1 MKIGIFFGGPAR
13 EREISFA
20 GGKTAMENID
30 KSLFEPVPIFVD
42 GCGNFILLNP
52 ELVYAPSIRDFYP
65 PQSYQGNYRIYAES
79 LGQMS
84 DGELLTMILT
94 VGTKISPDKFS
105 EYFKFAFIAMHG
117 PACEDGSIQGLLEWY
132 GIPYSGPSLMGS
144 SIGIDKI
151 AQNDLIKLAVG
162 LDKKTTTLTR
172 AYFEANDSAKVF
184 EEIKEKVG
192 LPFVVKAPHQGS
204 SIGVSFVKEDS
215 VEDFEKAVKQ
225 CLFIRE
231 VSENEWNSV
240 DKHEFVQRMANLDE
254 GIGLPVSLNGEVIYH
269 PEELLRKLDEII
281 APQSVGRSVP
291 SGRTSSSI
299 NLSDTMVSKTSLLG
313 AKQSILRGATLI
325 SMNSEDAVLIEG
337 FVKGQEFSCGVIQ
350 TPDCE
355 SVALPPTEIIAAV
368 EVFDFKAKYQSNT
381 TRKKIP
387 VDTSLENNQKIQHDV
402 KATFDALKFGV
413 CTRIDGFLT
422 PDGRVI
428 LHDPNTIPGMSPTS
442 LIFKQMAEIGMNV
455 TDAITY
461 FIRQS
466 IRERIRASKNTF
478 KFQKLLDKLD
488 FAIAKRIEE
497 LPNRKKVAVVFGG
510 YTLENQEDSF
520 VKARMAYGKLA
531 ASTEYLP
538 IPVFVTLDGQYYQLP
553 INLMFK
559 EFAEDI
565 VKLLDGSVHPLIV
578 STRKNAESITLH
590 FTGKLVE
597 NVKVIDSLKGFNF
610 GINCGE
616 DLVIELVTLEFLEM
630 ALRNRPKHP

>member
-30 KSLFEPVPIFVD
+30 KSLFEPVPVFVD
-42 GCGNFILLNP
+42 GCGNFILLKP
-52 ELVYAPSIRDFYP
+52 ELVYAASIRDFYP
-65 PQSYQGNYRIYAES
+65 PKSYQGDYQIYSES
-79 LGQMS
+79 LGQLS
-84 DGELLTMILT
+84 DDELNTMISS
-94 VGTKISPDKFS
+94 VGVHITPDKFA
-105 EYFKFAFIAMHG
+105 EHFKFAFIAMHG

-132 GIPYSGPSLMGS
+132 GMPYSGPSLMGS

-151 AQNDLIKLAVG
+151 AQNDLIKLAIG

-172 AYFEANDSAKVF
+172 AYFEANNSAEVF
-184 EEIKEKVG
+184 EEIKAKVG

-204 SIGVSFVKEDS
+204 SIGVAFVKKDS
-215 VEDFEKAVKQ
+215 VEDFGKAVKQ

-231 VSENEWNSV
+231 VSENEWNSA

-254 GIGLPVSLNGEVIYH
+254 GIGLPVSLNGQVVYH
-269 PEELLRKLDEII
+269 PQELLEKLNNIFDGITQT
-281 APQSVGRSVP
+281 AS
-291 SGRTSSSI
+291 
-299 NLSDTMVSKTSLLG
+299 
-313 AKQSILRGATLI
+313 LI

-368 EVFDFKAKYQSNT
+368 EVFDFKAKYQSSA

-387 VDTSLENNQKIQHDV
+387 VDTTLENNQQIQHDV

-466 IRERIRASKNTF
+466 IRERIRVGKNTF
-478 KFQKLLDKLD
+478 KFQQLLNQLD
-488 FAIAKRIEE
+488 TTIAQRVAE

-510 YTLENQEDSF
+510 YSLENQEESY
-520 VKARMAYGKLA
+520 VKARKAFGKLA
-531 ASTEYLP
+531 ASSEYLP
-538 IPVFVTLDGQYYQLP
+538 IPVFVTEDGKLHQLP

-565 VKLLDGSVHPLIV
+565 VKLLDGNVHPLIV
-578 STRKNAESITLH
+578 STRKNAEKITLH
-590 FTGKLVE
+590 FTGKLLE
-597 NVKVIDSLKGFNF
+597 SVKIIDSLSGFDF
-610 GINCGE
+610 GVSCGD
-616 DLVIELVTLEFLEM
+616 DLTIDLPVL
-630 ALRNRPKHP
+630 AL

>member
-30 KSLFEPVPIFVD
+30 KTLFEPVPVFVD

-65 PQSYQGNYRIYAES
+65 PQSYQGDYRIYSES

-84 DGELLTMILT
+84 DDEILTMISC
-94 VGTKISPDKFS
+94 VGKKISPDKFS
-105 EYFKFAFIAMHG
+105 EHFQFAFIAMHG

-172 AYFEANDSAKVF
+172 TYFEANDSAKVF

-204 SIGVSFVKEDS
+204 SIGVSFVKKDS
-215 VEDFEKAVKQ
+215 VVDFEKAIKQ

-254 GIGLPVSLNGEVIYH
+254 GIGLPVSLNGDVICH
-269 PEELLRKLDEII
+269 PEELLEKLN
-281 APQSVGRSVP
+281 RN
-291 SGRTSSSI
+291 I
-299 NLSDTMVSKTSLLG
+299 NGENKVV
-313 AKQSILRGATLI
+313 QLI

-355 SVALPPTEIIAAV
+355 SVALPPTEVIAAV

-387 VDTSLENNQKIQHDV
+387 VDTSLENNQKIQQDV

-488 FAIAKRIEE
+488 LAIAKRIEDM
-497 LPNRKKVAVVFGG
+497 PNRKKVAVVFGG

-520 VKARMAYGKLA
+520 VKARKAFGKLA
-531 ASTEYLP
+531 ASAEYLP
-538 IPVFVTLDGQYYQLP
+538 TPIFVTLDGKYHQLP

-578 STRKNAESITLH
+578 STRENAKPITLH
-590 FTGKLVE
+590 YTGKLME
-597 NVKVIDSLKGFNF
+597 NVKIIESFKGFDF
-610 GINCGE
+610 GVNCGD
-616 DLVIELVTLEFLEM
+616 DLMVDLETLED
-630 ALRNRPKHP
+630 

>member
-30 KSLFEPVPIFVD
+30 KALFKPVPVFVD

-52 ELVYAPSIRDFYP
+52 ELVYAASIRDFYP
-65 PQSYQGNYRIYAES
+65 PQSYQGDYRIYAES

-84 DGELLTMILT
+84 DDELLAMISK

-172 AYFEANDSAKVF
+172 AYFEANDSTKVF

-204 SIGVSFVKEDS
+204 SIGVSFVKKDS
-215 VEDFEKAVKQ
+215 VDDFEKAVKQ

-231 VSENEWNSV
+231 VTENEWNSV

-254 GIGLPVSLNGEVIYH
+254 GIGLPVSMNGEVIYH
-269 PEELLRKLDEII
+269 PSELLEKLNECLTR
-281 APQSVGRSVP
+281 SVGCP
-291 SGRTSSSI
+291 SPSP
-299 NLSDTMVSKTSLLG
+299 KE
-313 AKQSILRGATLI
+313 RGEKNKVIQLI

-478 KFQKLLDKLD
+478 KFQQLLDKLD
-488 FAIAKRIEE
+488 IAIAKRIEE
-497 LPNRKKVAVVFGG
+497 MPNRKKVAVVFGG
-510 YTLENQEDSF
+510 YSLENQEDSF
-520 VKARMAYGKLA
+520 VKARKTFGKLA

-538 IPVFVTLDGQYYQLP
+538 IPVFVTLDGKCHQLP

-565 VKLLDGSVHPLIV
+565 VKLLDGLVHPLIV
-578 STRKNAESITLH
+578 STRKNAEPITLH
-590 FTGKLVE
+590 FTGKLME
-597 NVKVIDSLKGFNF
+597 KVKVIESLEGFDF
-610 GINCGE
+610 GVNCGE
-616 DLVIELVTLEFLEM
+616 DLVVDLELLEV
-630 ALRNRPKHP
+630 

>member
-30 KSLFEPVPIFVD
+30 KALFEPIPIFVD

-52 ELVYAPSIRDFYP
+52 ELVYATSIRDFYP
-65 PQSYQGNYRIYAES
+65 PQSYQGDYRIYAES
-79 LGQMS
+79 LGKMS
-84 DGELLTMILT
+84 DDELLKMISI
-94 VGTKISPDKFS
+94 VGTKLSPDKFS
-105 EYFKFAFIAMHG
+105 EYFNFAFIAMHG
-117 PACEDGSIQGLLEWY
+117 PGCEDGSIQGLLEWY

-172 AYFEANDSAKVF
+172 TYFEANDSVKVF
-184 EEIKEKVG
+184 NEIKEKVG

-204 SIGVSFVKEDS
+204 SIGVSFVKKDS
-215 VEDFEKAVKQ
+215 VQAFEKAVKQ

-254 GIGLPVSLNGEVIYH
+254 GIGLPVSMNGEVIYH
-269 PEELLRKLDEII
+269 PSELLEKLNQNLDEKNKVV
-281 APQSVGRSVP
+281 Q
-291 SGRTSSSI
+291 
-299 NLSDTMVSKTSLLG
+299 
-313 AKQSILRGATLI
+313 LI

-350 TPDCE
+350 TTDCE
-355 SVALPPTEIIAAV
+355 SVALPPTEVIAGV

-402 KATFDALKFGV
+402 KAIFDALKFGV

-488 FAIAKRIEE
+488 LIIAERIAKM
-497 LPNRKKVAVVFGG
+497 PNRKKVAVVFGG
-510 YTLENQEDSF
+510 YSLENQEDSF
-520 VKARMAYGKLA
+520 PKARKAFGELA

-538 IPVFVTLDGQYYQLP
+538 IPVFVNLDGKHHQLP
-553 INLMFK
+553 VNLMFK

-590 FTGKLVE
+590 FTGKLME
-597 NVKVIDSLKGFNF
+597 DVKTLNSLEGFDF
-610 GINCGE
+610 GVNCGK
-616 DLVIELVTLEFLEM
+616 DLTVDLDLLEV
-630 ALRNRPKHP
+630 

>member
-30 KSLFEPVPIFVD
+30 KTLFEPIPVFVD
-42 GCGNFILLNP
+42 GCGHFILLNP

-65 PQSYQGNYRIYAES
+65 PKSYQGDYQIYSES
-79 LGQMS
+79 LGRMS
-84 DGELLTMILT
+84 DNELDTMISE
-94 VGTKISPDKFS
+94 VGTRISPDKFS

-132 GIPYSGPSLMGS
+132 GIPYSGPSVMGS

-162 LDKKTTTLTR
+162 LDKKTTILSR
-172 AYFEANDSAKVF
+172 AYFEAHDSAKVF

-204 SIGVSFVKEDS
+204 SIGVAFVKKDS
-215 VEDFEKAVKQ
+215 AEDFEKAVKQ

-231 VSENEWNSV
+231 VAENEWNSV

-254 GIGLPVSLNGEVIYH
+254 GIGLPVAMNGEVVYH
-269 PEELLRKLDEII
+269 PQDLLKKLDEIL
-281 APQSVGRSVP
+281 APQPPKGE
-291 SGRTSSSI
+291 
-299 NLSDTMVSKTSLLG
+299 LKSDYNSRVLASPLG
-313 AKQSILRGATLI
+313 AGQPTLRGALAILTSL
-325 SMNSEDAVLIEG
+325 NSEDAVLIEG

-350 TPDCE
+350 TPEGE

-387 VDTSLENNQKIQHDV
+387 VDTSLENNEKIQHDV
-402 KATFDALKFGV
+402 KKTFDSLKFGV

-455 TDAITY
+455 SDAITY

-466 IRERIRASKNTF
+466 IRERIRVGKNTF

-488 FAIAKRIEE
+488 LAIAKRLEE
-497 LPNRKKVAVVFGG
+497 MPFRKRVAVVFGG
-510 YTLENQEDSF
+510 YTSDNQEDSF
-520 VKARMAYGKLA
+520 LKARKVYGKLA
-531 ASTEYLP
+531 ASIEYVP
-538 IPVFVTLDGQYYQLP
+538 VPVFMDEKGITQIPL
-553 INLMFK
+553 NMMFK

-565 VKLLDGSVHPLIV
+565 IKSMGNPVHPLIV
-578 STRKNAESITLH
+578 QTRKNAETISLH
-590 FTGKLVE
+590 FTGKLLE
-597 NVKVIDSLKGFNF
+597 DAKPISNFEGFDF
-610 GINCGE
+610 GVVCGG
-616 DLVIELVTLEFLEM
+616 DLVVDLVPLEVY
-630 ALRNRPKHP
+630 KGDY

>member
-20 GGKTAMENID
+20 GGKTAIENID
-30 KSLFEPVPIFVD
+30 KSLFEPIPVFVD
-42 GCGNFILLNP
+42 GSGNFILLNP
-52 ELVYAPSIRDFYP
+52 ELVYAASIRDFYP
-65 PQSYQGNYRIYAES
+65 PQSYQDNYRIYSES
-79 LGQMS
+79 LGQIS
-84 DGELLTMILT
+84 EDELLAMIST
-94 VGTKISPDKFS
+94 VGIKIFPDKFS
-105 EYFKFAFIAMHG
+105 EHFEFAFIAMHG
-117 PACEDGSIQGLLEWY
+117 PGCEDGSIQGLLEWY
-132 GIPYSGPSLMGS
+132 GIPYSGPSLLGS

-184 EEIKEKVG
+184 REIKEKVG

-204 SIGVSFVKEDS
+204 SIGVSFVKKDS

-231 VSENEWNSV
+231 VSDNEWNSV
-240 DKHEFVQRMANLDE
+240 NKQAFVQCMANLDE
-254 GIGLPVSLNGEVIYH
+254 GIGLPVSMNGEVIYH
-269 PEELLRKLDEII
+269 PAELLDKLDK
-281 APQSVGRSVP
+281 
-291 SGRTSSSI
+291 
-299 NLSDTMVSKTSLLG
+299 NLNETQKVV
-313 AKQSILRGATLI
+313 QLI
-325 SMNSEDAVLIEG
+325 SMNSEDTILIEG

-355 SVALPPTEIIAAV
+355 SVALPPTEIIANI
-368 EVFDFKAKYQSNT
+368 EVFDFKAKYQSSA

-387 VDTSLENNQKIQHDV
+387 VDTSLENNQKIQHEV

-422 PDGRVI
+422 PEGRVI

-478 KFQKLLDKLD
+478 KFQRLLDKLD
-488 FAIAKRIEE
+488 LAIATRVSAM
-497 LPNRKKVAVVFGG
+497 PNRKKVAVVFGG
-510 YTLENQEDSF
+510 YTLDNQEDSF
-520 VKARMAYGKLA
+520 IKARKAFGKLA
-531 ASTEYLP
+531 ASLEYLP
-538 IPVFVTLDGQYYQLP
+538 TPIFVTLDGKYHQLP
-553 INLMFK
+553 VNLMFK

-565 VKLLDGSVHPLIV
+565 VKLLDGEVHPLIV
-578 STRKNAESITLH
+578 STRKNAEAITLH
-590 FTGKLVE
+590 FTGKLME
-597 NVKVIDSLKGFNF
+597 NVKIIKSLEGFDF
-610 GINCGE
+610 GVNCGE
-616 DLVIELVTLEFLEM
+616 DLTFDLNLLENIL
-630 ALRNRPKHP
+630 

>member
-30 KSLFEPVPIFVD
+30 KTLFEPIPVFVD
-42 GCGNFILLNP
+42 GCGHFILLNP
-52 ELVYAPSIRDFYP
+52 ELVYVASIRDFYP
-65 PQSYQGNYRIYAES
+65 PKSYQGDYQIYSES
-79 LGQMS
+79 LGQMP
-84 DGELLTMILT
+84 DNELDTMISEI
-94 VGTKISPDKFS
+94 GTRISPDKFS
-105 EYFKFAFIAMHG
+105 EHFKFAFIAMHG

-132 GIPYSGPSLMGS
+132 GIPYSGPSVMGS

-162 LDKKTTTLTR
+162 LDKKTTTLSRT
-172 AYFEANDSAKVF
+172 YFEANDSAKVF
-184 EEIKEKVG
+184 EEIKQKVG

-204 SIGVSFVKEDS
+204 SIGVAFVKQDS
-215 VEDFEKAVKQ
+215 AEDFEKAVKQ

-240 DKHEFVQRMANLDE
+240 NKHEFVQRMANLDE
-254 GIGLPVSLNGEVIYH
+254 GIGLPVAMNGEVVYH
-269 PEELLRKLDEII
+269 PQDLLEKLEKYF
-281 APQSVGRSVP
+281 ANFNKNAS
-291 SGRTSSSI
+291 
-299 NLSDTMVSKTSLLG
+299 
-313 AKQSILRGATLI
+313 LI
-325 SMNSEDAVLIEG
+325 SLSSEDAVLIEG

-350 TPDCE
+350 TPEGE
-355 SVALPPTEIIAAV
+355 SVALPPTEIIANV
-368 EVFDFKAKYQSNT
+368 EVFDFKAKYQSSA

-402 KATFDALKFGV
+402 KKTFDSLKFGV

-442 LIFKQMAEIGMNV
+442 LIFKQMAEIGMNIS
-455 TDAITY
+455 DAITY

-466 IRERIRASKNTF
+466 IRERIRVGKNTF

-488 FAIAKRIEE
+488 LAIAKRLEE
-497 LPNRKKVAVVFGG
+497 MPSRKWVAVVFGG
-510 YTLENQEDSF
+510 YTPENQEDSF
-520 VKARMAYGKLA
+520 IKARKIYGKLA

-538 IPVFVTLDGQYYQLP
+538 IPVFMDEKGTNQIPL
-553 INLMFK
+553 NMMFK

-565 VKLLDGSVHPLIV
+565 IKLIANPVHPLIV
-578 STRKNAESITLH
+578 QTRKNAEAISLH
-590 FTGKLVE
+590 FTGKLLE
-597 NVKVIDSLKGFNF
+597 EVKPLSNFEGFDF
-610 GINCGE
+610 GVVCGV
-616 DLVIELVTLEFLEM
+616 DLVVDLEKLEV
-630 ALRNRPKHP
+630 

>member
-30 KSLFEPVPIFVD
+30 KSLFEPVPVFVD
-42 GCGNFILLNP
+42 GCGNFILLKP
-52 ELVYAPSIRDFYP
+52 ELVYAASIRDFYP
-65 PQSYQGNYRIYAES
+65 PKSYQGDYQIYSES
-79 LGQMS
+79 LGQLS
-84 DGELLTMILT
+84 DDELDTMISS
-94 VGTKISPDKFS
+94 VGVRITPDKFA
-105 EYFKFAFIAMHG
+105 EHFKFAFIAMHG

-132 GIPYSGPSLMGS
+132 GMPYSGPSLMGS

-151 AQNDLIKLAVG
+151 AQNDLIKLAIG

-172 AYFEANDSAKVF
+172 AYFEANNSAEVF
-184 EEIKEKVG
+184 EEIKSAVG

-204 SIGVSFVKEDS
+204 SIGVAFVKKDS

-231 VSENEWNSV
+231 VSENEWNSA
-240 DKHEFVQRMANLDE
+240 DKYEFVQRMANLDE
-254 GIGLPVSLNGEVIYH
+254 GIGLPVSLNGEVVYH
-269 PEELLRKLDEII
+269 PQELLEKLNNIFDGTTQT
-281 APQSVGRSVP
+281 AS
-291 SGRTSSSI
+291 
-299 NLSDTMVSKTSLLG
+299 
-313 AKQSILRGATLI
+313 LI

-368 EVFDFKAKYQSNT
+368 EVFDFKAKYQSSA

-387 VDTSLENNQKIQHDV
+387 VDTTLENNQQIQHDV

-466 IRERIRASKNTF
+466 IRERIRVGKNTF
-478 KFQKLLDKLD
+478 KFQQLLNQLD
-488 FAIAKRIEE
+488 TTIAQRVAE

-510 YTLENQEDSF
+510 YSAENQEESY
-520 VKARMAYGKLA
+520 VKARKAFGKLA
-531 ASTEYLP
+531 ASSEYLP
-538 IPVFVTLDGQYYQLP
+538 VPVFVTEDGKLHQLP

-565 VKLLDGSVHPLIV
+565 VKLLDGNVHPLIV
-578 STRKNAESITLH
+578 STRKNAEKITLH
-590 FTGKLVE
+590 FTGKLLE
-597 NVKVIDSLKGFNF
+597 SVKVIDSLSGFDF
-610 GINCGE
+610 GVSCGD
-616 DLVIELVTLEFLEM
+616 DLTIDLPVL
-630 ALRNRPKHP
+630 AL

>member
-30 KSLFEPVPIFVD
+30 KTLFEPIPVFVD
-42 GCGNFILLNP
+42 GCGHFILLNP
-52 ELVYAPSIRDFYP
+52 DLVYAPSIRDFYP
-65 PQSYQGNYRIYAES
+65 PKSYQGNYQIYSES
-79 LGQMS
+79 LGKMS
-84 DGELLTMILT
+84 DNELDTMISQ
-94 VGTKISPDKFS
+94 VGIRISPDKFS

-144 SIGIDKI
+144 SIGIDKV

-162 LDKKTTTLTR
+162 LDKKTATLSR
-172 AYFEANDSAKVF
+172 AYFEAHDSTKVF
-184 EEIKEKVG
+184 EEIKENVG

-204 SIGVSFVKEDS
+204 SIGVAFVKKDS
-215 VEDFEKAVKQ
+215 VEDFEKAIKQ

-254 GIGLPVSLNGEVIYH
+254 GIGLPVALNGEVVYH
-269 PEELLRKLDEII
+269 PQDLLEKLENYF
-281 APQSVGRSVP
+281 A
-291 SGRTSSSI
+291 SSNENAS
-299 NLSDTMVSKTSLLG
+299 
-313 AKQSILRGATLI
+313 LI
-325 SMNSEDAVLIEG
+325 SLNSEDAVLIEA

-350 TPDCE
+350 TPEGE

-368 EVFDFKAKYQSNT
+368 EVFDFKAKYQSNA

-387 VDTSLENNQKIQHDV
+387 VDTSLENNQKIQQDV
-402 KATFDALKFGV
+402 KKTFDSLKFGV

-455 TDAITY
+455 SDAITY

-466 IRERIRASKNTF
+466 IRERIRVGKNTF

-488 FAIAKRIEE
+488 SAIEKRIAEM
-497 LPNRKKVAVVFGG
+497 PNRKQVAVVFGG
-510 YTLENQEDSF
+510 YTPDNQEDSF
-520 VKARMAYGKLA
+520 IKARKVYGKLA

-538 IPVFVTLDGQYYQLP
+538 IPIFMDGKG
-553 INLMFK
+553 INQIPLNMMFK

-565 VKLLDGSVHPLIV
+565 IKLIASPVHPLIV
-578 STRKNAESITLH
+578 QTRKNAEAISLH
-590 FTGKLVE
+590 FTGKLLE
-597 NVKVIDSLKGFNF
+597 TVKPLSNF
-610 GINCGE
+610 KDFDFGVVCGE
-616 DLVIELVTLEFLEM
+616 DLVVDLERLEM
-630 ALRNRPKHP
+630 

>member
-52 ELVYAPSIRDFYP
+52 ELVYAASIRDFYP
-65 PQSYQGNYRIYAES
+65 PKSYQGDYRIYSES
-79 LGQMS
+79 LGQMP
-84 DGELLTMILT
+84 DNELLTMIST

-132 GIPYSGPSLMGS
+132 GIPYSGPSLLGS

-151 AQNDLIKLAVG
+151 AQNDLIKLAIG

-204 SIGVSFVKEDS
+204 SIGVSFVKKDS
-215 VEDFEKAVKQ
+215 VDDFEKAVKQ

-254 GIGLPVSLNGEVIYH
+254 GIGLPVSMNGEVIYH
-269 PEELLRKLDEII
+269 PSELLEKLDK
-281 APQSVGRSVP
+281 
-291 SGRTSSSI
+291 
-299 NLSDTMVSKTSLLG
+299 NLSGESKIV
-313 AKQSILRGATLI
+313 QLI

-355 SVALPPTEIIAAV
+355 SVALPPTEIIANV
-368 EVFDFKAKYQSNT
+368 EVFDFKAKYQSSA

-488 FAIAKRIEE
+488 FSIAERIENM
-497 LPNRKKVAVVFGG
+497 PNRKKVAVVFGG
-510 YTLENQEDSF
+510 YSLENQEDSF
-520 VKARMAYGKLA
+520 VKARKAFGKLA

-538 IPVFVTLDGQYYQLP
+538 IPVFVTLNGKYHQLP

-578 STRKNAESITLH
+578 STRKNAEPITLH
-590 FTGKLVE
+590 FTGKLME
-597 NVKVIDSLKGFNF
+597 KVKAIDSLESFDF
-610 GINCGE
+610 GVNCGE
-616 DLVIELVTLEFLEM
+616 DLVVELDLL
-630 ALRNRPKHP
+630 

>member
-30 KSLFEPVPIFVD
+30 KSLFEPIPIFVD

-52 ELVYAPSIRDFYP
+52 ELVYAASIRDFYP
-65 PQSYQGNYRIYAES
+65 PQSYQGDYRIYAES

-84 DGELLTMILT
+84 DDELLTMIST
-94 VGTKISPDKFS
+94 VGIKLSPDKFS

-162 LDKKTTTLTR
+162 LDKKTVTLTR
-172 AYFEANDSAKVF
+172 TYFEAGDLAKVF

-204 SIGVSFVKEDS
+204 SIGVAFVKKDS
-215 VEDFEKAVKQ
+215 VEAFEKAVKQ

-254 GIGLPVSLNGEVIYH
+254 GIGLPVSMNEEIIYH
-269 PEELLRKLDEII
+269 PSELLEKLN
-281 APQSVGRSVP
+281 Q
-291 SGRTSSSI
+291 
-299 NLSDTMVSKTSLLG
+299 NLNKKNKVV
-313 AKQSILRGATLI
+313 QLI

-350 TPDCE
+350 TPDCD
-355 SVALPPTEIIAAV
+355 SVALPPTEVIAGV

-478 KFQKLLDKLD
+478 RFQKLLDKLD
-488 FAIAKRIEE
+488 LAIAERVAQI
-497 LPNRKKVAVVFGG
+497 PNRKKVAVVFGG
-510 YTLENQEDSF
+510 YSLENQENSF
-520 VKARMAYGKLA
+520 IKARKIFGKLA
-531 ASTEYLP
+531 ASIEYSP
-538 IPVFVTLDGQYYQLP
+538 IPIFVTVDGKYHQLP

-565 VKLLDGSVHPLIV
+565 VELLDGSVHPLIV
-578 STRKNAESITLH
+578 ATRKNAEAITLH
-590 FTGKLVE
+590 FTGKLME
-597 NVKVIDSLKGFNF
+597 NVRILDSLDGFDF
-610 GINCGE
+610 GVNCGE
-616 DLVIELVTLEFLEM
+616 DLTIELDLLENV
-630 ALRNRPKHP
+630 A

>member
-30 KSLFEPVPIFVD
+30 KSLFEPVPVFVD
-42 GCGNFILLNP
+42 GCGNFILLKP

-65 PQSYQGNYRIYAES
+65 PKSYQGDYQIYSES
-79 LGQMS
+79 LGQLS
-84 DGELLTMILT
+84 DDELETMISS
-94 VGTKISPDKFS
+94 VGVRITPDKFA
-105 EYFKFAFIAMHG
+105 EHFKFAFIAMHG

-132 GIPYSGPSLMGS
+132 GMPYSGPSLMGS

-151 AQNDLIKLAVG
+151 AQNDLIKLAIG

-172 AYFEANDSAKVF
+172 AYFEKNEASAVF
-184 EEIKEKVG
+184 EEIKAKVG

-204 SIGVSFVKEDS
+204 SIGVAFVKKDS

-231 VSENEWNSV
+231 VSENEWNSA

-254 GIGLPVSLNGEVIYH
+254 GIGLPVSLNGEVVYH
-269 PEELLRKLDEII
+269 PQELLEKLNNIFD
-281 APQSVGRSVP
+281 GTTK
-291 SGRTSSSI
+291 TSS
-299 NLSDTMVSKTSLLG
+299 
-313 AKQSILRGATLI
+313 LI

-368 EVFDFKAKYQSNT
+368 EVFDFKAKYQSSA

-387 VDTSLENNQKIQHDV
+387 VDTALENNQQIQHDV

-466 IRERIRASKNTF
+466 IRERIRVGKNTF
-478 KFQKLLDKLD
+478 KFQQLLDKLD
-488 FAIAKRIEE
+488 LAIAQRVAE
-497 LPNRKKVAVVFGG
+497 LPKRKKVAVIFGG
-510 YTLENQEDSF
+510 YSAENQEESY
-520 VKARMAYGKLA
+520 VKARKAFGKLA
-531 ASTEYLP
+531 ASSEYLP
-538 IPVFVTLDGQYYQLP
+538 IPVFVTEDGKYHQLP

-565 VKLLDGSVHPLIV
+565 MKLLDGTVHPLIV
-578 STRKNAESITLH
+578 STRKKAEPITLH
-590 FTGKLVE
+590 FTGKLLE
-597 NVKVIDSLKGFNF
+597 SVKIIDTLTGFDF
-610 GINCGE
+610 GVSCGE
-616 DLVIELVTLEFLEM
+616 DLVVDLP
-630 ALRNRPKHP
+630 ALAF

>member
-30 KSLFEPVPIFVD
+30 KSLFEPIPVFVD

-52 ELVYAPSIRDFYP
+52 ELVYAASIRDFYP
-65 PQSYQGNYRIYAES
+65 PQSYQGDYRIYAES
-79 LGQMS
+79 LGKMS
-84 DGELLTMILT
+84 DDELLGMISSI
-94 VGTKISPDKFS
+94 GTKLSPDKFS

-132 GIPYSGPSLMGS
+132 GIPYSGSSLMGS

-151 AQNDLIKLAVG
+151 AQNDLIKLVVG

-204 SIGVSFVKEDS
+204 SIGVSFVKNDS
-215 VEDFEKAVKQ
+215 VEAFEKAVKQ

-231 VSENEWNSV
+231 VSESEWNSV

-254 GIGLPVSLNGEVIYH
+254 GIGLPVSMNGDVIFL
-269 PEELLRKLDEII
+269 PSELLEKLNQNFNE
-281 APQSVGRSVP
+281 
-291 SGRTSSSI
+291 
-299 NLSDTMVSKTSLLG
+299 KT
-313 AKQSILRGATLI
+313 KVVQLI
-325 SMNSEDAVLIEG
+325 SMNSEDAVLIES

-350 TPDCE
+350 TPNCE
-355 SVALPPTEIIAAV
+355 SVALPPTEVIAGV

-387 VDTSLENNQKIQHDV
+387 VDTSLENNQKIQHEV

-442 LIFKQMAEIGMNV
+442 LIFKQMAEIGMNI

-488 FAIAKRIEE
+488 LDIAERIAEM
-497 LPNRKKVAVVFGG
+497 PNRKKVAVVFGG
-510 YTLENQEDSF
+510 YSLENQENSF
-520 VKARMAYGKLA
+520 IQARKAFGKLA

-538 IPVFVTLDGQYYQLP
+538 TPVFVTFDGKYHQLP

-590 FTGKLVE
+590 FTGKLME
-597 NVKVIDSLKGFNF
+597 KVKILNSLESFDF
-610 GINCGE
+610 GVNCGK
-616 DLVIELVTLEFLEM
+616 DLTVNLDLL
-630 ALRNRPKHP
+630 

>member
-30 KSLFEPVPIFVD
+30 KTLFEPIPVFVD
-42 GCGNFILLNP
+42 GCGHFILLNP
-52 ELVYAPSIRDFYP
+52 ELVYAASIRDFYP
-65 PQSYQGNYRIYAES
+65 PKSYQGDYQIYSES

-84 DGELLTMILT
+84 DNELDTMISV
-94 VGTKISPDKFS
+94 VGKRISPDKFS
-105 EYFKFAFIAMHG
+105 EHFKFAFIAMHG

-132 GIPYSGPSLMGS
+132 GIPYSGPSVMGS

-162 LDKKTTTLTR
+162 LDKKTTTLSR

-184 EEIKEKVG
+184 EEIKHEVG

-204 SIGVSFVKEDS
+204 SIGVAFVKKDS

-231 VSENEWNSV
+231 VSENEWNSI

-254 GIGLPVSLNGEVIYH
+254 GIGLPVAINGEVVYH
-269 PEELLRKLDEII
+269 PQDLLQKLEEFF
-281 APQSVGRSVP
+281 A
-291 SGRTSSSI
+291 
-299 NLSDTMVSKTSLLG
+299 NSKENAS
-313 AKQSILRGATLI
+313 LI
-325 SMNSEDAVLIEG
+325 SLNSEDVVLIEG

-350 TPDCE
+350 KPNGE
-355 SVALPPTEIIAAV
+355 SVALPPTEIIANV
-368 EVFDFKAKYQSNT
+368 EVFDFKAKYQSSA

-402 KATFDALKFGV
+402 KKIFDSLKFGV

-442 LIFKQMAEIGMNV
+442 IIFKQMAEIGLNV
-455 TDAITY
+455 SDSITY

-466 IRERIRASKNTF
+466 IRERMRTGKNTF

-488 FAIAKRIEE
+488 LAIAKRVAEM
-497 LPNRKKVAVVFGG
+497 PSRKRVAVVFGG
-510 YTLENQEDSF
+510 YTPENQEESF
-520 VKARMAYGKLA
+520 IKARKAFGKLS
-531 ASTEYLP
+531 ASIEYLP
-538 IPVFVTLDGQYYQLP
+538 IPVFMDANGTNQIP
-553 INLMFK
+553 MNLMFK
-559 EFAEDI
+559 EFAADI
-565 VKLLDGSVHPLIV
+565 IQCMANPVHPLIV
-578 STRKNAESITLH
+578 QTRKNAEAITLH
-590 FTGKLVE
+590 FTGKLLE
-597 NVKVIDSLKGFNF
+597 EVISLDNFEGFDF
-610 GINCGE
+610 GVVCGE
-616 DLVIELVTLEFLEM
+616 DLVVHLEKLEV
-630 ALRNRPKHP
+630 

>member
-1 MKIGIFFGGPAR
+1 MTKQTDYSCIRGYMISIFFNFDQKITLEERITILMKIGIFFGGPAR

-30 KSLFEPVPIFVD
+30 KSLFEPVPVFVD

-52 ELVYAPSIRDFYP
+52 ELVYASSIRDFYP
-65 PQSYQGNYRIYAES
+65 PQTYQGNYRIYSES

-84 DGELLTMILT
+84 DDELFTMVSS
-94 VGTKISPDKFS
+94 VGVKISPDKFS
-105 EYFKFAFIAMHG
+105 EYFQFAFIAMHG

-162 LDKKTTTLTR
+162 LDKKTTTLSRT
-172 AYFEANDSAKVF
+172 YFEANDSSKVF

-204 SIGVSFVKEDS
+204 SIGVAFVKKDS
-215 VEDFEKAVKQ
+215 VEDFENAVKQ

-240 DKHEFVQRMANLDE
+240 DKQEFVQRMANLDE

-269 PEELLRKLDEII
+269 PAELLRKLDE
-281 APQSVGRSVP
+281 
-291 SGRTSSSI
+291 
-299 NLSDTMVSKTSLLG
+299 NLNRKNKVI
-313 AKQSILRGATLI
+313 QLI

-355 SVALPPTEIIAAV
+355 SVALPPTEVIAAV

-422 PDGRVI
+422 PDGSVI

-478 KFQKLLDKLD
+478 KFQKLLNKLD
-488 FAIAKRIEE
+488 LAIAKRIEE
-497 LPNRKKVAVVFGG
+497 LPNRKKVAVIFGG
-510 YTLENQEDSF
+510 YSIENQEDSF
-520 VKARMAYGKLA
+520 IKARKAFGKLA
-531 ASTEYLP
+531 ASAEYLP
-538 IPVFVTLDGQYYQLP
+538 MPVFVTLDGKYHQLP

-559 EFAEDI
+559 EFAQDI

-578 STRKNAESITLH
+578 STRKNAEPITLH
-590 FTGKLVE
+590 FTGKLME
-597 NVKVIDSLKGFNF
+597 KVKVIDSLEGFDF
-610 GINCGE
+610 GVNCGE
-616 DLVIELVTLEFLEM
+616 DLVVELDLLEV
-630 ALRNRPKHP
+630 

>member
-30 KSLFEPVPIFVD
+30 NSLFEPVPIFVD

-84 DGELLTMILT
+84 EDELLTMILT

-117 PACEDGSIQGLLEWY
+117 PGCEDGSIQGLLEWY

-172 AYFEANDSAKVF
+172 TYFEANNSAKVF

-215 VEDFEKAVKQ
+215 VGDFEKAVKQ

-269 PEELLRKLDEII
+269 PEELLRKLDM
-281 APQSVGRSVP
+281 
-291 SGRTSSSI
+291 
-299 NLSDTMVSKTSLLG
+299 NLNGNNKFI
-313 AKQSILRGATLI
+313 QLI

-368 EVFDFKAKYQSNT
+368 EVFDFKAKYQSNS

-422 PDGRVI
+422 PDDRVI

-520 VKARMAYGKLA
+520 IKARMAYGKLA
-531 ASTEYLP
+531 ASSEYLP
-538 IPVFVTLDGQYYQLP
+538 IPVFVTLDGQYHQLP

-590 FTGKLVE
+590 FTGKLME

-610 GINCGE
+610 GVNCGE
-616 DLVIELVTLEFLEM
+616 DLVIELVTLEFLGM
-630 ALRNRPKHP
+630 ALGNLPKHPRT

>member
-30 KSLFEPVPIFVD
+30 KSLFEPVPVFVD

-65 PQSYQGNYRIYAES
+65 PQSYQGDYRIYAES
-79 LGQMS
+79 LGQIP
-84 DGELLTMILT
+84 DDELLTMIST

-117 PACEDGSIQGLLEWY
+117 PGCEDGSIQGLLEWY

-204 SIGVSFVKEDS
+204 SIGVSFVKKDS

-254 GIGLPVSLNGEVIYH
+254 GIGLPVSMNGEVIYH
-269 PEELLRKLDEII
+269 PAELLEKLNLNLT
-281 APQSVGRSVP
+281 PNP
-291 SGRTSSSI
+291 SP
-299 NLSDTMVSKTSLLG
+299 
-313 AKQSILRGATLI
+313 AERGTKIVQLI

-355 SVALPPTEIIAAV
+355 SVALPPTEVIANV

-387 VDTSLENNQKIQHDV
+387 VDTSLENNQQIQHDV

-466 IRERIRASKNTF
+466 IRERIRTGKNTF

-488 FAIAKRIEE
+488 AAIAKRIEE
-497 LPNRKKVAVVFGG
+497 MPNRKKVAVVFGG
-510 YTLENQEDSF
+510 YSIENQEDSF
-520 VKARMAYGKLA
+520 VKARKAFGKLA

-538 IPVFVTLDGQYYQLP
+538 SPVFVTLDGKYHQLP

-565 VKLLDGSVHPLIV
+565 VKLLDGEVHPLIV
-578 STRKNAESITLH
+578 STRKNAEPITLH
-590 FTGKLVE
+590 FTGKLME
-597 NVKVIDSLKGFNF
+597 KVKVIDSLEGFDF
-610 GINCGE
+610 GVNCGE
-616 DLVIELVTLEFLEM
+616 DLVVDLPILEV
-630 ALRNRPKHP
+630 

>member
-30 KSLFEPVPIFVD
+30 KTLFEPIPVFVD
-42 GCGNFILLNP
+42 GCGHFILLNP
-52 ELVYAPSIRDFYP
+52 ELVYAASIRDFYP
-65 PQSYQGNYRIYAES
+65 PKSYQGDYQIYSES

-84 DGELLTMILT
+84 DDELDTMISE
-94 VGTKISPDKFS
+94 VGTRISPDKFS
-105 EYFKFAFIAMHG
+105 EHFKFAFIAMHG

-132 GIPYSGPSLMGS
+132 GIPYSGPSVMGS

-172 AYFEANDSAKVF
+172 AYFEANDSSEVF

-204 SIGVSFVKEDS
+204 SIGVAFVKKDS
-215 VEDFEKAVKQ
+215 AEDFEKAVKQ

-254 GIGLPVSLNGEVIYH
+254 GIGLPVALNGEVVYH
-269 PEELLRKLDEII
+269 PQDLLQKLEEFFVTAPLLG
-281 APQSVGRSVP
+281 QSNASTVGISA
-291 SGRTSSSI
+291 T
-299 NLSDTMVSKTSLLG
+299 LTSL
-313 AKQSILRGATLI
+313 
-325 SMNSEDAVLIEG
+325 NSEDAVLIEG

-350 TPDCE
+350 KPDGE
-355 SVALPPTEIIAAV
+355 SVALPPTEIVANV
-368 EVFDFKAKYQSNT
+368 EVFDFKAKYQSNA

-387 VDTSLENNQKIQHDV
+387 VDTSLENNQKIQQDV
-402 KATFDALKFGV
+402 KKTFDSLKFGV
-413 CTRIDGFLT
+413 CTRIDGFIT

-442 LIFKQMAEIGMNV
+442 IIFKQMAEIGLNV
-455 TDAITY
+455 SDSITY

-466 IRERIRASKNTF
+466 IRERIRVGKNTF

-488 FAIAKRIEE
+488 TAIAKRVAEM
-497 LPNRKKVAVVFGG
+497 PSRKRVAVVFGG
-510 YTLENQEDSF
+510 YTPDNQEESF
-520 VKARMAYGKLA
+520 VKARKVYGTLS

-538 IPVFVTLDGQYYQLP
+538 IPVFMDENGTNEIP
-553 INLMFK
+553 MNLMFK
-559 EFAEDI
+559 EFAADVI
-565 VKLLDGSVHPLIV
+565 QFMANPVHPLIV
-578 STRKNAESITLH
+578 QTRKNAEAISLH
-590 FTGKLVE
+590 FTGKLLE
-597 NVKVIDSLKGFNF
+597 EVKPLSNF
-610 GINCGE
+610 EEFDFGVVCGD
-616 DLVIELVTLEFLEM
+616 DLVVDLERLKM
-630 ALRNRPKHP
+630 

>member
-30 KSLFEPVPIFVD
+30 KSLFEPIPVFVD

-52 ELVYAPSIRDFYP
+52 ELVYASSIRDFYP
-65 PQSYQGNYRIYAES
+65 PQSYQGDYRIYSES

-84 DGELLTMILT
+84 DDALLGMVSK

-151 AQNDLIKLAVG
+151 AQNDLIKLAIG
-162 LDKKTTTLTR
+162 LDKKTITLTR
-172 AYFEANDSAKVF
+172 DYFEAHDSAKVF

-204 SIGVSFVKEDS
+204 SIGVSFVKKDS
-215 VEDFEKAVKQ
+215 VEDFVKAVKQ

-240 DKHEFVQRMANLDE
+240 DKKAFVQQMANLDE
-254 GIGLPVSLNGEVIYH
+254 GIGLPVSINGEVIYH
-269 PEELLRKLDEII
+269 PAELLRKLDEII
-281 APQSVGRSVP
+281 APQPPKGELKPDSNSESKVP
-291 SGRTSSSI
+291 SS
-299 NLSDTMVSKTSLLG
+299 
-313 AKQSILRGATLI
+313 AAEGATLI
-325 SMNSEDAVLIEG
+325 SMNSEDAVLIEC

-350 TPDCE
+350 TPNCE
-355 SVALPPTEIIAAV
+355 SVALPPTEIIANVA
-368 EVFDFKAKYQSNT
+368 VFDFKAKYQSSA

-387 VDTSLENNQKIQHDV
+387 VNTSLENNQKIQHDV

-455 TDAITY
+455 TDTITY

-466 IRERIRASKNTF
+466 IRERVRASKNTF

-488 FAIAKRIEE
+488 LAIATRLSEMS
-497 LPNRKKVAVVFGG
+497 NRKKVAVVFGG
-510 YTLENQEDSF
+510 YSMENQEDSF
-520 VKARMAYGKLA
+520 VKARKAFGKLA

-538 IPVFVTLDGQYYQLP
+538 IPIFVTLNGQYHQLP

-559 EFAEDI
+559 EFAADL
-565 VKLLDGSVHPLIV
+565 VKLLDGEVHPLIV

-597 NVKVIDSLKGFNF
+597 KVKMIESLEDFDF
-610 GINCGE
+610 GVNCGE
-616 DLVIELVTLEFLEM
+616 DLVVDLNLLENIL
-630 ALRNRPKHP
+630 

>member
-30 KSLFEPVPIFVD
+30 KSLFEPIPVFVD

-52 ELVYAPSIRDFYP
+52 ELVYAASIRDFYP
-65 PQSYQGNYRIYAES
+65 PKSYQGDYRIYSES
-79 LGQMS
+79 LGQIS
-84 DGELLTMILT
+84 DDELLTMIST

-105 EYFKFAFIAMHG
+105 EHFKFAFIAMHG

-151 AQNDLIKLAVG
+151 AQNDLIKLAIG

-172 AYFEANDSAKVF
+172 AYFEANDSTKVF
-184 EEIKEKVG
+184 EEIKEQVG

-204 SIGVSFVKEDS
+204 SIGVSFVKKDS

-240 DKHEFVQRMANLDE
+240 DKQEFVQRMANLDE
-254 GIGLPVSLNGEVIYH
+254 GIGLPVSMNGEVIYH
-269 PEELLRKLDEII
+269 PSELLEKLNK
-281 APQSVGRSVP
+281 S
-291 SGRTSSSI
+291 
-299 NLSDTMVSKTSLLG
+299 LSQDNKVI
-313 AKQSILRGATLI
+313 QLI

-350 TPDCE
+350 KPDCE
-355 SVALPPTEIIAAV
+355 SVALPPTEIIANV
-368 EVFDFKAKYQSNT
+368 EVFDFKAKYQSSA

-488 FAIAKRIEE
+488 LAIAKRIEDM
-497 LPNRKKVAVVFGG
+497 PNRKKVAVAFGG
-510 YTLENQEDSF
+510 YSLENQEDSF
-520 VKARMAYGKLA
+520 VKARKAFGKLA
-531 ASTEYLP
+531 ASAEYLP
-538 IPVFVTLDGQYYQLP
+538 IPVFVTLDGQYHQLP

-565 VKLLDGSVHPLIV
+565 VKLLDGSVHPLIL
-578 STRKNAESITLH
+578 STRKNAEPITLH
-590 FTGKLVE
+590 FTGKLME
-597 NVKVIDSLKGFNF
+597 RVKVIDSLEGFDF
-610 GINCGE
+610 GVNCGE
-616 DLVIELVTLEFLEM
+616 DLVIDLNLLEV
-630 ALRNRPKHP
+630 

>member
-30 KSLFEPVPIFVD
+30 KSLFEPIPVFVD

-52 ELVYAPSIRDFYP
+52 ELVYAVSIRDFYP
-65 PQSYQGNYRIYAES
+65 PRSYQGDYRIYSES

-84 DGELLTMILT
+84 DDELLTMIST
-94 VGTKISPDKFS
+94 IGTKISPDKFS
-105 EYFKFAFIAMHG
+105 EHFKFAFIAMHG
-117 PACEDGSIQGLLEWY
+117 PSCEDGSIQGLLEWY

-172 AYFEANDSAKVF
+172 AYFEANDSVKVF

-204 SIGVSFVKEDS
+204 SIGVSFVKKDS

-254 GIGLPVSLNGEVIYH
+254 GIGLPVSMNNEVIYH
-269 PEELLRKLDEII
+269 PSELLEKLD
-281 APQSVGRSVP
+281 
-291 SGRTSSSI
+291 
-299 NLSDTMVSKTSLLG
+299 KSLDE
-313 AKQSILRGATLI
+313 AHKVIQLI

-355 SVALPPTEIIAAV
+355 SVALPPTEIIANV
-368 EVFDFKAKYQSNT
+368 EVFDFKAKYQSSA

-387 VDTSLENNQKIQHDV
+387 VDTSLENNQQIQHDV

-488 FAIAKRIEE
+488 LAITKRVAE
-497 LPNRKKVAVVFGG
+497 LPNRKKVAVIFGG
-510 YTLENQEDSF
+510 YLLENQEDSF
-520 VKARMAYGKLA
+520 VKARKAFGKLA

-538 IPVFVTLDGQYYQLP
+538 IPIFVTLDGQYHQLP

-565 VKLLDGSVHPLIV
+565 VKLLDGEVHPLIV

-590 FTGKLVE
+590 FTGKLME
-597 NVKVIDSLKGFNF
+597 NVKVIESLEGFDF
-610 GINCGE
+610 GVNCGE
-616 DLVIELVTLEFLEM
+616 DLVVDLNLLE
-630 ALRNRPKHP
+630 NII

>member
-30 KSLFEPVPIFVD
+30 KSLFEPIPVFVD

-52 ELVYAPSIRDFYP
+52 ELVYAASIRDFYP
-65 PQSYQGNYRIYAES
+65 PQSYQGAYRIYSES

-84 DGELLTMILT
+84 DDEFLTMIST
-94 VGTKISPDKFS
+94 IGTKISPDKFS

-151 AQNDLIKLAVG
+151 AQNDLIKLAIG

-184 EEIKEKVG
+184 EEIKAKVG

-204 SIGVSFVKEDS
+204 SIGVSFVKKDS

-231 VSENEWNSV
+231 ISEDEWNSV
-240 DKHEFVQRMANLDE
+240 NKQEFVQRMANLDE
-254 GIGLPVSLNGEVIYH
+254 GIGLPVSVNGDVIYH
-269 PEELLRKLDEII
+269 PSELLQKLDEII
-281 APQSVGRSVP
+281 APRPPKEELKTDSNLESKAPP
-291 SGRTSSSI
+291 SGA
-299 NLSDTMVSKTSLLG
+299 G
-313 AKQSILRGATLI
+313 GATLI

-337 FVKGQEFSCGVIQ
+337 FIKGQEFSCGVIQ

-355 SVALPPTEIIAAV
+355 SVALPPTEIIANV
-368 EVFDFKAKYQSNT
+368 EVFDFKAKYQSSA

-387 VDTSLENNQKIQHDV
+387 VDTSLENNQKIQHEV

-488 FAIAKRIEE
+488 LAIATRVSE

-510 YTLENQEDSF
+510 FSLENQEDSF
-520 VKARMAYGKLA
+520 VKARKAFGKLA
-531 ASTEYLP
+531 ASTEYVPTP
-538 IPVFVTLDGQYYQLP
+538 IFVALDGQYHQLP

-565 VKLLDGSVHPLIV
+565 VKLLDGEVHPLIV
-578 STRKNAESITLH
+578 STRKNAEAITLH
-590 FTGKLVE
+590 FTGKLIE
-597 NVKVIDSLKGFNF
+597 KVKVIASLEGFDF
-610 GINCGE
+610 GVNCGE
-616 DLVIELVTLEFLEM
+616 DLMIDLNLLENIL
-630 ALRNRPKHP
+630 

>member
-84 DGELLTMILT
+84 EDELLTMILT

-117 PACEDGSIQGLLEWY
+117 PGCEDGSIQGLLEWY

-215 VEDFEKAVKQ
+215 VEDFENAVKQ

-269 PEELLRKLDEII
+269 PEELLRKLDM
-281 APQSVGRSVP
+281 
-291 SGRTSSSI
+291 
-299 NLSDTMVSKTSLLG
+299 NLNGNNKFI
-313 AKQSILRGATLI
+313 QLI

-368 EVFDFKAKYQSNT
+368 EVFDFKAKYQLNS

-422 PDGRVI
+422 PDDRVI

-510 YTLENQEDSF
+510 YTHENQEDSF

-538 IPVFVTLDGQYYQLP
+538 IPVFVTLGGQYYQLP

-590 FTGKLVE
+590 FTGKLME

-610 GINCGE
+610 GVNCGE

-630 ALRNRPKHP
+630 ALGNRPKRPRT

>member
-30 KSLFEPVPIFVD
+30 KTLFEPIPVFVD
-42 GCGNFILLNP
+42 GCGDFILLNP

-65 PQSYQGNYRIYAES
+65 PKSYQGDYQIYSES

-84 DGELLTMILT
+84 DDELDTMISE
-94 VGTKISPDKFS
+94 VGTRISPDKFS
-105 EYFKFAFIAMHG
+105 EHFKFAFIAMHG

-162 LDKKTTTLTR
+162 LDKKTTTLSR
-172 AYFEANDSAKVF
+172 AYFETHDSASVF

-204 SIGVSFVKEDS
+204 SIGVAFVKKDS
-215 VEDFEKAVKQ
+215 AEDFEKAVKQ

-254 GIGLPVSLNGEVIYH
+254 GIGLPVALNGEVVYH
-269 PEELLRKLDEII
+269 PKDLLEKLEKLF
-281 APQSVGRSVP
+281 ANSNENAS
-291 SGRTSSSI
+291 
-299 NLSDTMVSKTSLLG
+299 
-313 AKQSILRGATLI
+313 LI
-325 SMNSEDAVLIEG
+325 SLNSEDAVLIEG

-350 TPDCE
+350 TPEGE

-368 EVFDFKAKYQSNT
+368 EVFDFKAKYQSNA

-402 KATFDALKFGV
+402 KKTFDSLKFGV

-455 TDAITY
+455 SDAITY

-466 IRERIRASKNTF
+466 IRERIRVGKNTF

-488 FAIAKRIEE
+488 LAIEKRLEE
-497 LPNRKKVAVVFGG
+497 MPSRKRVAVVFGG
-510 YTLENQEDSF
+510 YTSDNQEDSYI
-520 VKARMAYGKLA
+520 KARRIYGKLA

-538 IPVFVTLDGQYYQLP
+538 IPIFMDEKG
-553 INLMFK
+553 INQIPLNMMFK

-565 VKLLDGSVHPLIV
+565 VKLIVNPVHPLIV
-578 STRKNAESITLH
+578 QTRKNAESISLH
-590 FTGKLVE
+590 FTGKLLE
-597 NVKVIDSLKGFNF
+597 EVKPLKDFKNF
-610 GINCGE
+610 DLGVVCGE
-616 DLVIELVTLEFLEM
+616 DLVVDIKRLEM
-630 ALRNRPKHP
+630 

>member
-30 KSLFEPVPIFVD
+30 KSLFEPIPVFVD

-52 ELVYAPSIRDFYP
+52 ELVYAVSIRDFYP
-65 PQSYQGNYRIYAES
+65 PRSYQGDYRIYSES

-84 DGELLTMILT
+84 DDELLTMIST
-94 VGTKISPDKFS
+94 IGTKISPDKFS
-105 EYFKFAFIAMHG
+105 EHFKFAFIAMHG
-117 PACEDGSIQGLLEWY
+117 PSCEDGSIQGLLEWY

-172 AYFEANDSAKVF
+172 AYFEANDSVKVF

-204 SIGVSFVKEDS
+204 SIGVSFVKKDS

-254 GIGLPVSLNGEVIYH
+254 GIGLPVSMNNEVIYH
-269 PEELLRKLDEII
+269 PSELLEKLD
-281 APQSVGRSVP
+281 
-291 SGRTSSSI
+291 
-299 NLSDTMVSKTSLLG
+299 KSLDE
-313 AKQSILRGATLI
+313 AHKVIQLI

-355 SVALPPTEIIAAV
+355 SVALPPTEIIANV
-368 EVFDFKAKYQSNT
+368 EVFDFKAKYQSSA

-387 VDTSLENNQKIQHDV
+387 VDTSLENNQQIQHDV

-488 FAIAKRIEE
+488 LAITKRVAE
-497 LPNRKKVAVVFGG
+497 LPNRKKVAVIFGG
-510 YTLENQEDSF
+510 YLLENQEDSF
-520 VKARMAYGKLA
+520 VKARKASGKLA

-538 IPVFVTLDGQYYQLP
+538 IPIFVTLDGQYHQLP

-565 VKLLDGSVHPLIV
+565 VKLLDGEVHPLIV

-590 FTGKLVE
+590 FTGKLME
-597 NVKVIDSLKGFNF
+597 NVKVIESLEGFDF
-610 GINCGE
+610 GVNCGE
-616 DLVIELVTLEFLEM
+616 DLVVDLNLLE
-630 ALRNRPKHP
+630 NII